1 MSKVSIV
8 VPIYNAGEKLHKCI
22 KSILNQSFEDFE
34 LILVNDGSI
43 DNSLT
48 ICKKYQQQDNRIT
61 VINKKNEGSI
71 PTRRK
76 GVEASKSK
84 YVMFVDADD
93 WINIKAIETL
103 YDEAVKNNVDITIC
117 NMYRVIGNSTL
128 IKKKVNSWY
137 FNESK
142 IYDEEEI
149 KQNLVTA
156 YFHGHPFPA
165 SLCAKLYKRELLTNS
180 RDYVRRI
187 RFLGDDLFYN
197 LEMLLKVNRVKV
209 IDKSFYY
216 YRQGGFTSKYQPF
229 LFEDMINGYLI
240 QEEVINEHY
249 YDTAE
254 KNYNGISIMLLNTF
268 KACLLNLFNNSFKE
282 FEIKDLIRL
291 YVSNDTLIKCA
302 SNEGAITF
310 FPQDYLHAIRNKD
323 TEYLYQLG
331 ESMYKSARV
340 RKILINILSKCC

>member
-34 LILVNDGSI
+34 LILVNDGST

-71 PTRRK
+71 STRRK

-93 WINIKAIETL
+93 WITTKAIETL
-103 YDEAVKNNVDITIC
+103 KNNVDITIC

-128 IKKKVNSWY
+128 IKKKVKSWY

-149 KQNLVTA
+149 KKDLVIA
-156 YFHGHPFPA
+156 YFHGHPFPS
-165 SLCAKLYKRELLTNS
+165 SLCAKLYKRELLASSGN
-180 RDYVRRI
+180 YLRRI

-197 LEMLLKVNRVKV
+197 LEMLLKVNRVKG

-240 QEEVINEHY
+240 QEEVIDEHY
-249 YDTAE
+249 YDTIE
-254 KNYNGISIMLLNTF
+254 K
-268 KACLLNLFNNSFKE
+268 
-282 FEIKDLIRL
+282 
-291 YVSNDTLIKCA
+291 
-302 SNEGAITF
+302 ITME
-310 FPQDYLHAIRNKD
+310 L
-323 TEYLYQLG
+323 
-331 ESMYKSARV
+331 V
-340 RKILINILSKCC
+340 